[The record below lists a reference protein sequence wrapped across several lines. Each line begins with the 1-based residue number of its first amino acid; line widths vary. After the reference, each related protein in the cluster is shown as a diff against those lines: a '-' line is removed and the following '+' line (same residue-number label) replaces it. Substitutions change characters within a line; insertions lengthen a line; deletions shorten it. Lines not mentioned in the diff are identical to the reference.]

1 MKKYIILIVIVS
13 FGFTQKNN
21 AQVNN
26 YEAESIFVHTNAT
39 TFVTGENLLYKIYC
53 INNNSKQISKISKIA
68 YIEIIDNDD
77 NVISRNKIALNNGTA
92 SNEIFINTN
101 FNTGNYKLIAYTNW
115 MLNNTNSKYFET
127 NISIINPFLPTN
139 NKQIGTKEITISE
152 TIKTSENNKKND
164 DVSIILSK
172 KIFSKR
178 EKLELDI
185 TSNSDKFIDGNFSI
199 SIRKI
204 DALTFNNASN
214 SIDFTN
220 NNTDKFINPE
230 NISFIPELRGELL
243 SGKISTNDPEKSVKD
258 KHIAL
263 SITGSPFDLKI
274 VKTNN
279 NGEFNFILDGD
290 LTKKEGLLQ
299 ILENDINDFQISL
312 NKPSKIETNTSSLK
326 NNLTFTEKSIKDI
339 EDRLVACQIVN
350 AYSSKD
356 SLSTKP
362 LNFVPF
368 YNYNAK
374 EYILDDYKRFPTFKE
389 TIIEIVPAVYFKEN
403 KYNYTLHI
411 RDFITAGESFGNA
424 LVLIDGLL
432 LQDVNEL
439 FNYNTNNI
447 YKISVV
453 NKAYSYGSK
462 LFSGVISITTSNR
475 EYTPKSKNILPIQ
488 MERCSETKTY
498 QPLVYGSGKDL
509 TRFPDFRYQ
518 LAWDDNVTIKKTT
531 NPFQFYTSDIEGKFE
546 ISLEGFSAKG
556 EPLSIKEYFEV
567 N

>member
-1 MKKYIILIVIVS
+1 MKKYIIVLVIIC

-21 AQVNN
+21 AQVIN
-26 YEAESIFVHTNAT
+26 YEGETIFVHINAT

-53 INNNSKQISKISKIA
+53 LNNNSKQISEISKIA
-68 YIEIIDNDD
+68 YIEIIDDNN
-77 NVISRNKIALNNGTA
+77 NVILRNKIALNKGVA
-92 SNEIFINTN
+92 SNEFFINTN

-115 MLNNTNSKYFET
+115 MLNNVNSKYFEAD
-127 NISIINPFLPTN
+127 ISIINPFLPTN
-139 NKQIGTKEITISE
+139 NKQISSNEIDPSV
-152 TIKTSENNKKND
+152 TIKTSNSDKKNND
-164 DVSIILSK
+164 ISLNFTK

-185 TSNSDKFIDGNFSI
+185 TSNSEKFIGGNFSI
-199 SIRKI
+199 SVRKI
-204 DALTFNNASN
+204 DALIFNQATN
-214 SIDFTN
+214 SIDFINN
-220 NNTDKFINPE
+220 NNTDKFINLG
-230 NISFIPELRGELL
+230 NISFLPELRGELL
-243 SGKISTNDPEKSVKD
+243 SGKITTNDSEKSVKD

-279 NGEFNFILDGD
+279 NGEFNFILDKD
-290 LTKKEGLLQ
+290 LMKKEGILQ
-299 ILENDINDFQISL
+299 ILENDINNFQIIL
-312 NKPSKIETNTSSLK
+312 NRPSNVEYKTSSSK
-326 NNLTFTEKSIKDI
+326 NNLSFSENLIKDI

-356 SLSTKP
+356 SLSIKQSTSI
-362 LNFVPF
+362 PF
-368 YNYNAK
+368 YGYNAK

-403 KYNYTLHI
+403 KDNYTLHI
-411 RDFITAGESFGNA
+411 RDFITEGESFGNA

-439 FNYNTNNI
+439 FNYSTNNI

-462 LFSGVISITTSNR
+462 LFSGVISITTFNR

-488 MERCSETKTY
+488 IERCNEIKTY
-498 QPLVYGSGKDL
+498 QPLLYDSGKDL

-518 LAWDDNVTIKKTT
+518 LAWDDNVKIAT
-531 NPFQFYTSDIEGKFE
+531 PFHFYTSDIEGKFE
-546 ISLEGFSAKG
+546 ISLEGFSSKG
-556 EPLSIKEYFEV
+556 EPVSIKEYFEV
-567 N
+567 K

>member
-1 MKKYIILIVIVS
+1 MKKYIIVLVIIC

-21 AQVNN
+21 AQVIN
-26 YEAESIFVHTNAT
+26 YEGETIFVHINAT

-53 INNNSKQISKISKIA
+53 LNNNSKQLSEISKIA
-68 YIEIIDNDD
+68 YIEIIDDNN
-77 NVISRNKIALNNGTA
+77 NVILRNKIALNKGVA
-92 SNEIFINTN
+92 SNEFFISTN

-115 MLNNTNSKYFET
+115 MLNNVNSKYFEAD
-127 NISIINPFLPTN
+127 ISIINPFLPTN
-139 NKQIGTKEITISE
+139 NKQISSNEIDPSV
-152 TIKTSENNKKND
+152 TIKTSNSDKKNND
-164 DVSIILSK
+164 ISLNFTK

-185 TSNSDKFIDGNFSI
+185 TSNSEKFIGGNFSI

-204 DALTFNNASN
+204 DALTFNQATN
-214 SIDFTN
+214 SIDFINN
-220 NNTDKFINPE
+220 NNTDKFINLE
-230 NISFIPELRGELL
+230 NISFLPELRGELL
-243 SGKISTNDPEKSVKD
+243 SGKITTNDSEKSVKD

-279 NGEFNFILDGD
+279 NGEFNFILDKD
-290 LTKKEGLLQ
+290 LMKKEGILQ
-299 ILENDINDFQISL
+299 ILENDINNFQIIL
-312 NKPSKIETNTSSLK
+312 NRPSKVEYKTSSSK
-326 NNLTFTEKSIKDI
+326 NNISFSENLIKDI

-356 SLSTKP
+356 SLSIKQSTSI
-362 LNFVPF
+362 PF
-368 YNYNAK
+368 YGYNAK

-403 KYNYTLHI
+403 KDNYTLHI
-411 RDFITAGESFGNA
+411 RDFITEGESFGNA

-439 FNYNTNNI
+439 FNYSTNNI

-462 LFSGVISITTSNR
+462 LFSGVISITTFNR
-475 EYTPKSKNILPIQ
+475 EYTPKSKNILTIQ
-488 MERCSETKTY
+488 IERCNEIKTY
-498 QPLVYGSGKDL
+498 QPLLYDSGKDL

-518 LAWDDNVTIKKTT
+518 LAWDDNVKIAT
-531 NPFQFYTSDIEGKFE
+531 PFHFYTSDIEGKFE
-546 ISLEGFSAKG
+546 ISLEGFSSKG
-556 EPLSIKEYFEV
+556 EPVSIKEYFEV
-567 N
+567 K

>member
-1 MKKYIILIVIVS
+1 MKKYIIVLVIIC

-21 AQVNN
+21 AQVIN
-26 YEAESIFVHTNAT
+26 YEGETIFVHINAT

-53 INNNSKQISKISKIA
+53 LNNNSKQLSEISKIA
-68 YIEIIDNDD
+68 YIEIIDDNN
-77 NVISRNKIALNNGTA
+77 NVILRNKIALNKGVA
-92 SNEIFINTN
+92 SNEFFINTN

-115 MLNNTNSKYFET
+115 MLNNVNSKYFEAD
-127 NISIINPFLPTN
+127 ISIINPFLPTN
-139 NKQIGTKEITISE
+139 NKQISSNEIDPSV
-152 TIKTSENNKKND
+152 TIKTSNSDKKNND
-164 DVSIILSK
+164 ISLNFTK

-185 TSNSDKFIDGNFSI
+185 TSNSEKFIGGNFSI

-204 DALTFNNASN
+204 DALTFNQATN
-214 SIDFTN
+214 SIDFINN
-220 NNTDKFINPE
+220 NNTDKFINLG
-230 NISFIPELRGELL
+230 NISFLPELRGELL
-243 SGKISTNDPEKSVKD
+243 SGKITTNDSEKSVKD

-279 NGEFNFILDGD
+279 NGEFNFILDKD
-290 LTKKEGLLQ
+290 LMKKEGILQ
-299 ILENDINDFQISL
+299 ILENDINNFQIIL
-312 NKPSKIETNTSSLK
+312 NRPSNVEYKTSSSK
-326 NNLTFTEKSIKDI
+326 NNLSFSENLIKDI

-356 SLSTKP
+356 SLSIKQSTSI
-362 LNFVPF
+362 PF
-368 YNYNAK
+368 YGYNAK

-403 KYNYTLHI
+403 KDNYTLHI
-411 RDFITAGESFGNA
+411 RDFITEGESFGNA

-439 FNYNTNNI
+439 FNYSTNNI

-462 LFSGVISITTSNR
+462 LFSGVISITTFNR

-488 MERCSETKTY
+488 IERCNEIKTY
-498 QPLVYGSGKDL
+498 QPLLYDSGKDL

-518 LAWDDNVTIKKTT
+518 LAWDDNVKIAT
-531 NPFQFYTSDIEGKFE
+531 PFHFYTSDIEGKFE
-546 ISLEGFSAKG
+546 ISLEGFSSKG
-556 EPLSIKEYFEV
+556 EPVSIKEYFEV
-567 N
+567 K

>member
-1 MKKYIILIVIVS
+1 MKKYIIVLVIIC

-21 AQVNN
+21 AQVIN
-26 YEAESIFVHTNAT
+26 YEGETIFVHINAT

-53 INNNSKQISKISKIA
+53 LNNNSKQLSEISKIA
-68 YIEIIDNDD
+68 YIEIIDDNN
-77 NVISRNKIALNNGTA
+77 NVILRNKIALNKGVA
-92 SNEIFINTN
+92 SNEFFINTN

-115 MLNNTNSKYFET
+115 MLNNVNSKYFEAD
-127 NISIINPFLPTN
+127 ISIINPFLPTN
-139 NKQIGTKEITISE
+139 NKQISSNEIDPSV
-152 TIKTSENNKKND
+152 TIKTSNSDKKNND
-164 DVSIILSK
+164 ISLNFTK

-185 TSNSDKFIDGNFSI
+185 TSNSEKFIGGNFSI
-199 SIRKI
+199 SVRKI
-204 DALTFNNASN
+204 DALIFNQATN
-214 SIDFTN
+214 SIDFINN
-220 NNTDKFINPE
+220 NNTDKFINLG
-230 NISFIPELRGELL
+230 NISFLPELRGELL
-243 SGKISTNDPEKSVKD
+243 SGKITTNDSEKSVKD

-279 NGEFNFILDGD
+279 NGEFNFILDKD
-290 LTKKEGLLQ
+290 LMKKEGILQ
-299 ILENDINDFQISL
+299 ILENDINNFQIIL
-312 NKPSKIETNTSSLK
+312 NRPSNVEYKTSSSK
-326 NNLTFTEKSIKDI
+326 NNLSFSENLIKDI

-356 SLSTKP
+356 SLSIKQSTSI
-362 LNFVPF
+362 PF
-368 YNYNAK
+368 YGYNAK

-403 KYNYTLHI
+403 KDNYTLHI
-411 RDFITAGESFGNA
+411 RDFITEGESFGNA

-439 FNYNTNNI
+439 FNYSTNNI

-462 LFSGVISITTSNR
+462 LFSGVISITTFNR

-488 MERCSETKTY
+488 IERCNEIKTY
-498 QPLVYGSGKDL
+498 QPLLYDSGKDL

-518 LAWDDNVTIKKTT
+518 LAWDDNVKIAT
-531 NPFQFYTSDIEGKFE
+531 PFHFYTSDIEGKFE
-546 ISLEGFSAKG
+546 ISLEGFSSKG
-556 EPLSIKEYFEV
+556 EPVSIKEYFEV
-567 N
+567 K